1 MLPVITDTSFCW
13 SAIVHYNKVNGSAS
27 RHCTKYENGRNHVLR
42 DGILHKTADFT
53 GTKYTIA
60 AYDVLRAERMKPD
73 RHKDCHVAALLAM
86 TWDTMQLFLI
96 GIIHTFA
103 KNCWEPVITASISAT
118 WVLWQ
123 NWTYFHKTLKTK
135 RIRYSPL
142 EQGLKHAIALKF
154 ENIAT
159 AEIRYSPL

>member
-1 MLPVITDTSFCW
+1 MLTR

-42 DGILHKTADFT
+42 DGILHKTEDLT
-53 GTKYTIA
+53 G
-60 AYDVLRAERMKPD
+60 MKPD

-103 KNCWEPVITASISAT
+103 KNC
-118 WVLWQ
+118 
-123 NWTYFHKTLKTK
+123 
-135 RIRYSPL
+135 
-142 EQGLKHAIALKF
+142 
-154 ENIAT
+154 
-159 AEIRYSPL
+159 